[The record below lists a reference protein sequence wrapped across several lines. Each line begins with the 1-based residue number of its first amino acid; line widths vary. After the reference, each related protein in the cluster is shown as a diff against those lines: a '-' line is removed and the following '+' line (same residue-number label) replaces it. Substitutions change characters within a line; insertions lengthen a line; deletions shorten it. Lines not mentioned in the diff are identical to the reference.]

1 LRPFGSGL
9 EESHHRRRDK
19 AKASSVLRMIH
30 LEENLYVG
38 ADKYQ
43 FILRE
48 KRQTEE
54 SGKVYWK
61 DLGYYP
67 NLSTLIRGLSD
78 RKLYQF
84 VEQGKSLKAMQE
96 EFVTWA
102 ESLKTPLVAELKQA
116 VKAYQEKDDE

>member
-1 LRPFGSGL
+1 
-9 EESHHRRRDK
+9 
-19 AKASSVLRMIH
+19 MIH